1 MATRPAATRDHM
13 ARVHVSDDVWAEFRR
28 GAGNAPMSRVL
39 GRLVEREVERDRTRR
54 IRQGS
59 IDDQTLLEA
68 LERARELH
76 DDVAAII
83 DRLERRAS
91 HPAPARRD
99 EPGQQA
105 MDLPEW

>member
-1 MATRPAATRDHM
+1 M

-28 GAGNAPMSRVL
+28 AAGNTPMSQIL
-39 GRLVEREVERDRTRR
+39 GRLVEREVERDRARR

-59 IDDQTLLEA
+59 VDDQIVLDA

-76 DDVAAII
+76 DDVAAVI
-83 DRLERRAS
+83 DRLERRA
-91 HPAPARRD
+91 APRVSPGWD
-99 EPGQQA
+99 EPGQQE